1 MKTLYRYWVLLLL
14 LGCGAEAPRQPDR
27 RIYYPA
33 LNESPPPPSPELPP
47 CSEAQPD
54 MIPNRPATTPSIITS
69 DRWID
74 RMDEHEKLIKSL
86 REYSAKAAP
95 GDPFALTEKE
105 IIELSKR
112 EDVRIN

>member
-1 MKTLYRYWVLLLL
+1 MRTLYHYWVLLLL
-14 LGCGAEAPRQPDR
+14 FGCGAEAPRQTER

-33 LNESPPPPSPELPP
+33 LNESPPPPSPEPMP
-47 CSEAQPD
+47 RAEAQPEV
-54 MIPNRPATTPSIITS
+54 ISKQPSATPSVITS

-74 RMDEHEKLIKSL
+74 RKDEHDKLIKSL

-112 EDVRIN
+112 EDVRIY

>member
-1 MKTLYRYWVLLLL
+1 
-14 LGCGAEAPRQPDR
+14 
-27 RIYYPA
+27 
-33 LNESPPPPSPELPP
+33 
-47 CSEAQPD
+47 
-54 MIPNRPATTPSIITS
+54 
-69 DRWID
+69 
-74 RMDEHEKLIKSL
+74 MDEHEKLIKSL

>member
-1 MKTLYRYWVLLLL
+1 MKTLYRYGVLFLLF
-14 LGCGAEAPRQPDR
+14 GCGAEAPRQSEER
-27 RIYYPA
+27 LTYPA
-33 LNESPPPPSPELPP
+33 LNESPPPPSPEPP
-47 CSEAQPD
+47 PRTGLQPD
-54 MIPNRPATTPSIITS
+54 AIPQPPATTPSIITS

-74 RMDEHEKLIKSL
+74 RKDEHEKLIKSL

-112 EDVRIN
+112 EDVRIY